1 MARLS
6 FFIGKGGVGKTTVSS
21 AYSVY
26 TAVEQTRRSVLLIST
41 DPAHSL
47 ADIFETH
54 LGDSPSKLSLAGRKH
69 LHVWQ
74 IDAQKQF
81 DEFVGTYREDI
92 LRVVESGTI
101 FSRAEIEPL
110 LDTTIPGMAEVAA
123 LLAIDD
129 LLAADEYDEIV
140 VDTAPVG
147 HTLRLFEMPAHFA
160 RFLDF
165 LDVASS
171 RDQWLAQRFGSG
183 GTGSQPFVDKWRQ
196 SVERVQHALRDENS
210 RIVLVTTPEKFAL
223 NESVRAAEAL
233 RAPDLGL
240 RISGI
245 VVNRAVTR
253 AGSCSRC
260 KRRAG
265 DFRHA
270 REFLRSHFPR
280 VRVNVAEDEGSPIS
294 GTVNL
299 LAFARQV
306 FGGSKT
312 ALRVKSPPGHDIA
325 FEAVPW
331 PDLPTPLTLTV
342 GKGGVGK
349 TTVSAAL
356 AFRHRVAHRNP
367 VTVCS
372 TDPAPSLDDVF
383 QQEVGDEVAPVL
395 GDRGL
400 RAVEVDSVAEF
411 ARWSEAMKRKLEGA
425 LTSDVRGVHLDLS
438 FDRQVITALLDVV
451 PPGVDEIF
459 AIFRILD
466 LLSGRKESLVIDMA
480 PTGHALELLRMP
492 QRMQLWT
499 RLLLKS
505 LAAHR
510 TLPLAQDVAVE
521 IAAVGQRFRVLDQKL
536 EDARQ
541 SRVWPVMLAET
552 LPDRETGRLLQQLDD
567 IGLHAAPLVVNRV
580 IFSEDAGDCRRCRR
594 AHDWQMATLA
604 SLRRRWKS
612 KKIFVVRDFGREIS
626 GKKAL
631 KQFTSQIWQL
641 AQNLAA

>member
-1 MARLS
+1 M
-6 FFIGKGGVGKTTVSS
+6 
-21 AYSVY
+21 Y

-81 DEFVGTYREDI
+81 DEFVGTYREHI

-552 LPDRETGRLLQQLDD
+552 LPDRETGRLLQQIEG

-641 AQNLAA
+641 A

>member
-1 MARLS
+1 VAGLS
-6 FFIGKGGVGKTTVSS
+6 FFVGKGGVGKTTVSS
-21 AYSVY
+21 AYAVY
-26 TAVEQTRRSVLLIST
+26 TAVEQAHRSVLLIST

-47 ADIFETH
+47 ADIFEVH
-54 LGDSPSKLSLAGRKH
+54 LGHSPVKLPLPGKRP

-74 IDAQKQF
+74 IDAQQQF
-81 DEFVGTYREDI
+81 DKFLRQYRDDI

-129 LLAADEYDEIV
+129 LLASGEYDEIV

-147 HTLRLFEMPAHFA
+147 HTLRLFEMPTHFS

-171 RDQWLAQRFGSG
+171 RDQWLAQRFARG
-183 GTGSQPFVDKWRQ
+183 GTSSPPFLEKWRK
-196 SVERVQHALRDENS
+196 SVERVQHALRDQNS

-223 NESVRAAEAL
+223 NESVRAVEAL
-233 RAPDLGL
+233 LAPDLDM
-240 RISGI
+240 RVREI
-245 VVNRAVTR
+245 VLNRAVLR

-260 KRRAG
+260 QLRAAEFRRG
-265 DFRHA
+265 T
-270 REFLRSHFPR
+270 EFVQRHFPR
-280 VRVNVAEDEGSPIS
+280 VTLHVGEDEGSPIS
-294 GTVNL
+294 GAENL
-299 LAFARQV
+299 LAFARRI
-306 FGGSKT
+306 FTGTKT
-312 ALRVKSPPGHDIA
+312 RLRTKSPPTRELE
-325 FEAVPW
+325 FEPVPW
-331 PDLPTPLTLTV
+331 PDLSTPLSLTV

-349 TTVSAAL
+349 TTISAAL
-356 AFRHRVAHRNP
+356 AFHHRSAHRAP

-383 QQEVGDEVAPVL
+383 QQEVANDVVSVL
-395 GDRGL
+395 GDGGL
-400 RAVEVDSVAEF
+400 RAVELDSVAEF
-411 ARWSEAMKRKLEGA
+411 TRWSEGVKRKLEGA
-425 LTSDVRGVHLDLS
+425 LMSDVRGLHVDFS

-466 LLSGRKESLVIDMA
+466 LLSVHKGKLVIDMA

-521 IAAVGQRFRVLDQKL
+521 IAGVGQRFRVLEQKL
-536 EDARQ
+536 EDPRQ
-541 SRVWPVMLAET
+541 SRLWPVMLAET
-552 LPDRETGRLLQQLDD
+552 LPDRETGRLLQQIDD
-567 IGLHAAPLVVNRV
+567 IGLHAAPVIVNRV
-580 IFSEDAGDCRRCRR
+580 IFSEDTGTCQRCRR
-594 AHDWQMATLA
+594 AHAWQMATLGM
-604 SLRRRWKS
+604 LRRRMRS
-612 KKIFVVRDFGREIS
+612 QKIFVVRDFGREIY
-626 GKKAL
+626 GKRAL
-631 KQFTSQIWQL
+631 KQFTTQLWQL
-641 AQNLAA
+641 A